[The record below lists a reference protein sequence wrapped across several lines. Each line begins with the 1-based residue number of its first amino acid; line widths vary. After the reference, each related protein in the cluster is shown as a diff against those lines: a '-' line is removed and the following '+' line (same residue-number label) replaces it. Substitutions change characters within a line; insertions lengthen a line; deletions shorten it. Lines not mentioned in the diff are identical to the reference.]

1 MAKYRYTKK
10 YAEGSNV
17 TRGRLDQLQRQETGP
32 EKNFGNLVGDIGKF
46 AINQAL
52 TPIETITGRNFYDPE
67 FTYSTMN
74 KVDAVSSGVSSAATD
89 IAGTYFLGPFYTG
102 GKKAIQAGVN
112 KIDADGSWD
121 NTNAQVAMFGGP
133 IHYGHGSRV
142 NNQGI
147 PRYFDA
153 SMVTSMMGSG
163 GGGGF
168 DMGSLMGMF
177 GGQGGGSNMWGDLS
191 SIGNNAGGGGNM
203 NLSNIMNTS
212 LGGQNP
218 GGGSSFLSAINP
230 NLTGTPMTSSVDGI
244 TYNEKGNI
252 DLGATWN
259 TRKMDLGVGQGE
271 GFGADFKTTMSGM
284 GNNMATNAGSMNL
297 NQWGSM
303 LTEGDPNTIVNASN
317 DAGRNTRNWSG
328 VGNFVNNLTSDTVQE
343 TKAKEIKAEAIA
355 NQQAIETDQ
364 SNMNRY
370 SSEGAADFGVVDQ
383 GNPMQDAYTKNAQG
397 TSNVKSGW
405 ADKTGQAIAQV
416 GDFASSFVSGDMS
429 SMGGGMDMTSMMNM
443 MGTARDGGNTQHPQD
458 DPTFKMWYAKNA
470 RRPDVMKAGNTDEL
484 KAIFLKEIGMPG
496 NEMPLFSGEID
507 GYGNIDKSNRTPELN
522 SRIIGGMNKYGS
534 KAKYNM
540 GSNVKQGAIPPGLKM
555 QNGVLNV
562 PENYQGYFNIPGK
575 NHEDGGTLM
584 NTPAEG
590 QGNTLIEA
598 ELNEGAEVKNGE
610 TYIYSKTTKHP
621 DTGET
626 FKKRKDK
633 REKESLQI
641 DKLLA
646 DSEIQKDEY
655 KLNALTRRKTTL
667 LLEEESDR
675 ALQDQIKQKNEL
687 KDTLELEG
695 LLAAN
700 TNISKK
706 GTYRRGGRTRKLN
719 ENQKTML
726 GDMLEKGMIE
736 TYQDASNVK
745 KPSMKDYK
753 WNNGRGG
760 WKAGGEEK
768 YNAALEAWKNRDKT
782 TTEENDDNTR
792 LPNEKEFDEINR
804 RQKLGERTEDIVND
818 INNRNLNVSPD
829 VENPINIPVTNP
841 QNQPVVNTD
850 DDLPFSTE
858 VDANGNTR
866 YMVNGIERS
875 AEEYDK
881 LVKQWNDDPDNFAT
895 VPFAPGNIDVKTN
908 TEVPI
913 ETNPLIPID
922 PEGRNINLN
931 PNLPPNPETTPPP
944 NNQTPN
950 IPENNPLDI
959 TPGNPDDMVDDLL
972 ESIDSKKVDNV
983 PVVDPRDPS
992 TDPLTKEILD
1002 QSDMNPPV
1010 ESTVPNDP
1018 RDPSTDPL
1026 TKEILDQSDVNQPVE
1041 STVPNNPNPNAGE
1054 VAGPDEDLWS
1064 MLEEQRDNPGGTIT
1078 DNRTTANT
1086 EGGGGGG
1093 EGDGGDGTTTPG
1105 GGTTTNENNVETNQV
1120 FPADH
1125 CPTGECPDAQGN
1137 CLPCENENVV
1147 TANTTPPNNPPN
1159 TNPNTNPNITNN
1171 TTSNTSSYKF
1181 MQHNINPYDWLG
1193 MAGLTHGALSGAAN
1207 TRENWENT
1215 PPNVNFMKDVYK
1227 KPIHRLNMNTEII
1240 DAANMNTDRQ
1250 LREDLNT
1257 QLQRI
1262 RTSGNS
1268 FQNVDARSQNAY
1280 NTYASNAIDAD
1291 VKYGLM
1297 NLGLQKDIAD
1307 LEGKDRKLFLEGEG
1321 ERDLAD
1327 REDMDNYY
1335 TQRGKD
1341 IQNTAKNMMEMA
1353 KNGNASAMEWLKA
1366 NAMNDLGGGN
1376 EPLDLGNTENTTNIT
1391 NITNHSDGTTCPGGN
1406 CTHPD
1411 HITEDGDPN
1420 DNTDGNDNTTVNT
1433 TPGANTNTFYNV
1445 SSGNNF
1451 ETNFSG
1457 NYAPGTAGHFQEFAR
1472 GMNLDLGDFGAS
1484 GTEWEG
1490 VDNNIGKYTTAAWD
1504 VSSNAYRDYLE
1515 RSGQLGSLT
1524 GITEPSE
1531 LGGTNL
1537 PFRRRLSPDAGQYST
1552 YTNFGKFDN
1561 AQDYY
1566 NSLSAENQQILKEN
1580 DPDVFGS
1587 FRRGSRVKY
1596 GYGSRARRRPRK
1608 YQDAHNVLSDKVVD
1622 NYGGLGITPD
1632 MLNQMNVTPS
1642 DTLLTSNLY
1651 PDDFNYTSGDLEGEN
1666 WRPYYNPELSA
1677 ASSGVIM
1684 ENLNMGNKTLTDT
1697 EHAGEIS
1704 SHSDGTTFLQTRPVS
1719 RTDVDDDG
1727 TTRTTTNYSEED
1739 FEKADLFKNF
1749 YATNKHAEDSDYT
1762 KTHWSPYSF
1771 DYKTIMHNEGIVDDN
1786 WKKGEHKQVLM
1797 KMKKEPTKFTHGG
1810 NVMSNVL
1817 RSRQRNQAT
1826 SDQRMNDFRNFM
1838 KNRK

>member
-17 TRGRLDQLQRQETGP
+17 TRGRFDQLKRQESGP
-32 EKNFGNLVGDIGKF
+32 EKNFGNFVGDVGKW

-52 TPIETITGRNFYDPE
+52 TPIETVTGRNFYDPE
-67 FTYSTMN
+67 FTYSSMN
-74 KVDAVSSGVSSAATD
+74 KMDAVTSGISSAATD

-112 KIDADGSWD
+112 KLDADGSWD
-121 NTNAQVAMFGGP
+121 NTNAQVAMLGGP
-133 IHYGHGSRV
+133 IHYGQGSRV
-142 NNQGI
+142 NSQGI

-163 GGGGF
+163 GGGGGGL
-168 DMGSLMGMF
+168 GSLMGMF
-177 GGQGGGSNMWGDLS
+177 GGQGGNSNMWGDLS
-191 SIGNNAGGGGNM
+191 AIGNNAGGGGGFD
-203 NLSNIMNTS
+203 LGSIMNTS

-218 GGGSSFLSAINP
+218 GGGSSFLNSINP
-230 NLTGTPMTSSVDGI
+230 NLTGTPFTSDATTGI
-244 TYNEKGNI
+244 AYGEKGNMN
-252 DLGATWN
+252 LGMTLGNQMRSN
-259 TRKMDLGVGQGE
+259 TMGGHLE
-271 GFGADFKTTMSGM
+271 GM
-284 GNNMATNAGSMNL
+284 GGNMMQNMGSMNL
-297 NQWGSM
+297 NQWGSK

-328 VGNFVNNLTSDTVQE
+328 VGNFVNNMTSDTVQE
-343 TKAKEIKAEAIA
+343 TKAKEIKQEAITNA
-355 NQQAIETDQ
+355 QEIENAD
-364 SNMNRY
+364 SDMMMY
-370 SSEGAADFGVVDQ
+370 SSEGAGNHGVVSQ
-383 GNPMQDAYTKNAQG
+383 GNVMNNAYTNDAIG
-397 TSNVKSGW
+397 TQNVKSGW
-405 ADKTGQAIAQV
+405 ADKVGQGIAQV
-416 GDFASSFVSGDMS
+416 GDFASGFVGGDM
-429 SMGGGMDMTSMMNM
+429 GGMTQGLNMQSMMNM
-443 MGTARDGGNTQHPQD
+443 GNAMARDGGNTQHPQD

-484 KAIFLKEIGMPG
+484 KAIFLKEIGMSG

-540 GSNVKQGAIPPGLKM
+540 GSKVKQGEIPPGLNIE
-555 QNGVLNV
+555 NGVLNV
-562 PENYQGYFNIPGK
+562 PENFEGYFNIPGQD
-575 NHEDGGTLM
+575 HEDGGTLM

-590 QGNTLIEA
+590 KGNTLIEA
-598 ELNEGAEVKNGE
+598 ELNEGAEVSNGE

-675 ALQDQIKQKNEL
+675 NLQDQIKQKNEL
-687 KDTLELEG
+687 KDTLELED
-695 LLAAN
+695 LLASN
-700 TNISKK
+700 TNISQK
-706 GTYRRGGRTRKLN
+706 GTYRRGGRTRKLK
-719 ENQKTML
+719 ESQKTML
-726 GDMLEKGMIE
+726 GDMLAQGMIE
-736 TYQDASNVK
+736 TYQNAGQVK
-745 KPSMKDYK
+745 KPNPADYK
-753 WNNGRGG
+753 WGAGGG
-760 WKAGGEEK
+760 WKQGGEEK
-768 YNAALEAWKNRDKT
+768 YNAALEAWKNRDQ
-782 TTEENDDNTR
+782 TTEDNTETTD
-792 LPNEKEFDEINR
+792 N
-804 RQKLGERTEDIVND
+804 TEV
-818 INNRNLNVSPD
+818 NVSPD
-829 VENPINIPVTNP
+829 TETPITIPAVNDTVPANTTPLGPNNENT
-841 QNQPVVNTD
+841 PVVNTE

-858 VDANGNTR
+858 IDANGNTR
-866 YMVNGIERS
+866 YMVNGVERS
-875 AEEYDK
+875 AEEYDE
-881 LVKQWNDDPDNFAT
+881 LIKQWNEDPENFAT
-895 VPFAPGNIDVKTN
+895 IPMAPGNIDVQTQTN
-908 TEVPI
+908 TPI
-913 ETNPLIPID
+913 ETPITT
-922 PEGRNINLN
+922 PIGEPNINLN
-931 PNLPPNPETTPPP
+931 VDGTENLPPVTDNQDNTPPV

-950 IPENNPLDI
+950 IPPQNPLDI
-959 TPGNPDDMVDDLL
+959 SSGNPIDNMTNDMIAN
-972 ESIDSKKVDNV
+972 IDSKSVDGPKVQL
-983 PVVDPRDPS
+983 P
-992 TDPLTKEILD
+992 TDPNAPGEI
-1002 QSDMNPPV
+1002 
-1010 ESTVPNDP
+1010 
-1018 RDPSTDPL
+1018 
-1026 TKEILDQSDVNQPVE
+1026 
-1041 STVPNNPNPNAGE
+1041 
-1054 VAGPDEDLWS
+1054 AGPDENLWAE
-1064 MLEEQRDNPGGTIT
+1064 LENQRNNPSGTT
-1078 DNRTTANT
+1078 VDNRTTANNNT
-1086 EGGGGGG
+1086 ENNNTVDNNTTVDNTGP
-1093 EGDGGDGTTTPG
+1093 GDGTTVDNTE
-1105 GGTTTNENNVETNQV
+1105 TTTNTGPGDGTTVVANSGGDGNTTVETNQV

-1125 CPTGECPDAQGN
+1125 CPNPGECPDAQGN
-1137 CLPCENENVV
+1137 CIPCDNNNLV
-1147 TANTTPPNNPPN
+1147 TANTTVTPPVTTTPPVTGGGGGGTT
-1159 TNPNTNPNITNN
+1159 TN
-1171 TTSNTSSYKF
+1171 SSEYKF

-1207 TRENWENT
+1207 TRENYQNT
-1215 PPNVNFMKDVYK
+1215 PPNINFMKDVYK

-1257 QLQRI
+1257 QLNRI

-1321 ERDLAD
+1321 IRDVAD

-1353 KNGNASAMEWLKA
+1353 KNGNASAMEWMKA

-1376 EPLDLGNTENTTNIT
+1376 EPLDLGNKTDNTTNIT

-1406 CTHPD
+1406 CTHSD
-1411 HITEDGDPN
+1411 HITDSNDNTDPN

-1457 NYAPGTAGHFQEFAR
+1457 DYEPGTAGHFQEFAR

-1490 VDNNIGKYTTAAWD
+1490 VDNNIGKFTTAAWD
-1504 VSSNAYRDYLE
+1504 ISSNAYRDYLE
-1515 RSGQLGSLT
+1515 RSGTLGNLT
-1524 GITEPSE
+1524 GITEPAN

-1537 PFRRRLSPDAGQYST
+1537 PFRRRLSPDAGTHSQ
-1552 YTNFGKFDN
+1552 YTNYGKFDN

-1566 NSLSAENQQILKEN
+1566 NSLPGDQQQILKDN

-1587 FRRGSRVKY
+1587 FRYGSRAKY

-1608 YQDAHNVLSDKVVD
+1608 YQDADRVLSDQVVE
-1622 NYGGLGITPD
+1622 NYGGLGITPE
-1632 MLNQMNVTPS
+1632 MLNSMNMNQG
-1642 DTLLTSNLY
+1642 DTLLTSTIY
-1651 PDDFNYTSGDLEGEN
+1651 PNEFNYNSGAYEGEN
-1666 WRPYYNPELSA
+1666 SSPTYNPQLNA
-1677 ASSGVIM
+1677 ASSGVVM
-1684 ENLNMGNKTLTDT
+1684 SNLNMGDKTLTNSELNT
-1697 EHAGEIS
+1697 EAGETSLS
-1704 SHSDGTTFLQTRPVS
+1704 SNNTIFDMGVTPVS
-1719 RTDVDDDG
+1719 RTDVNDDG
-1727 TTRTTTNYSEED
+1727 TTRTTTDYSSED
-1739 FEKADLFKNF
+1739 FSKAELFKKF
-1749 YATNKHAEDSDYT
+1749 FATNKHAENSEYT
-1762 KTHWSPYSF
+1762 NENYTPYSF
-1771 DYKTIMHNEGIVDDN
+1771 DYHTLLHNQDTDDEN
-1786 WKKGEHKQVLM
+1786 KQVLM
-1797 KMKKEPTKFTHGG
+1797 KMRKEPKKFSHGG
-1810 NVMSNVL
+1810 GVMSNVL